1 MNRIMIGPRRK
12 ARIAVLQTLYEIDY
26 SSHNVDDVLNRSLEE
41 KTSNEDTVIFARE
54 LTNGIII
61 RKDSIDSI
69 LQRFAPLF
77 PLIQIATIDRNIL
90 RIATFEI
97 VFNSTVP
104 LKAVINEAIELA
116 KSFGSENSP
125 KFINGVLGSL
135 ISNLDII
142 KKEFGYIENSKL
154 LQQSES

>member
-1 MNRIMIGPRRK
+1 MIGPRRK

-26 SSHNVDDVLNRSLEE
+26 SHHNVDDVLNRSLEE
-41 KTSNEDTVIFARE
+41 KTSTEGTAAFAGE
-54 LTNGIII
+54 LINGIIP
-61 RKDSIDSI
+61 RKESIDTI

-77 PLIQIATIDRNIL
+77 PLDQIATIDRNIL

-97 VFNSTVP
+97 VFSCTAPV
-104 LKAVINEAIELA
+104 KAVINEAVELA

-135 ISNLDII
+135 ISNLELI
-142 KKEFGYIENSKL
+142 KKEYGLIEDTKI